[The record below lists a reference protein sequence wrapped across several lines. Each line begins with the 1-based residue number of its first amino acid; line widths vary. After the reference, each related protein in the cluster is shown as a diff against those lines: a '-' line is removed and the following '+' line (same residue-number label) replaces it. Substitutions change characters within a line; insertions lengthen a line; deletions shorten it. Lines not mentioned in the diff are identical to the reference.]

1 MPRLLVTTADQRS
14 WQADKSLLFI
24 GGWCKLPDQRD
35 KWEGLDAET
44 LPYHWDNHEKFCAD
58 YAYLQASYERLLAR
72 VASLLNEHH
81 QTCHALRYWRILLGP
96 WLCIFTHVLFDR
108 WEMVRLASQRPD
120 IEKTILI
127 ADPEDELIPR
137 DLAGMSPDDLRWNNF
152 LYACAIR
159 EQGLITIEEQPG
171 QRKGLMQNTS
181 TVDNVVG
188 FKDFLKDA
196 AGFFLGLLTRRSEVF
211 FIKTHLARKIEVRLQ
226 LRLRQ
231 MPKFWRSSAPPQVQ
245 PDLELR
251 RSLQL
256 PADDE
261 GVDSFQ
267 VFLARMAV
275 RQIPTV
281 YLEGYSALMRQV
293 AELRWPSNPRCI
305 FTSNAF
311 QFDEVFQAWAAEK
324 TESGS
329 KLVIGQHG
337 GAFGVGRNVSGEDHQ
352 VEIADRFLTW
362 GWRDDRKS
370 IWPCLALTNLGRPLG
385 PCRSDGSLL
394 LVTVPIRMM
403 SFRCNS
409 WAVGANQ
416 SQAFL
421 ADQLSFAREL
431 AAPVRDRLV
440 LRIHKRTDDKV
451 RSAFIPQWRAAFP
464 GVEVDPS
471 VTPIGSRILQCRLFA
486 STYNSTGF
494 LEALAHN
501 IPTVI
506 FWNPEH
512 WALRDSAIPY
522 FQLLADAGIFFEK
535 PDLAA
540 LHINSIWD
548 DVDAWW
554 TSAVVQN
561 ARRTFCEVYVRS
573 VPDPESQL
581 LAALTFEGKSA
592 FGK

>member
-14 WQADKSLLFI
+14 WQADKPLLFI

-35 KWEGLDAET
+35 KWEGLDSET
-44 LPYHWDNHEKFCAD
+44 LPYHWDDHEKFCAD
-58 YAYLQASYERLLAR
+58 YAYLQESYESLLAR

-81 QTCHALRYWRILLGP
+81 KTCHALRYWRILLGP

-108 WEMVRLASQRPD
+108 WEMVRLASESPD
-120 IEKTILI
+120 VEKTILI
-127 ADPEDELIPR
+127 SDHEDELIPR
-137 DLAGMSPDDLRWNNF
+137 NLADMSPDDLRWNNF

-171 QRKGLMQNTS
+171 ERKGLMQNTP
-181 TVDNVVG
+181 TVDNVAG
-188 FKDFLKDA
+188 FKEVLKGVADFA
-196 AGFFLGLLTRRSEVF
+196 LGLLTRPNESF
-211 FIKTHLARKIEVRLQ
+211 FLKTHLTRGLEARLQ

-231 MPKFWRSSAPPQVQ
+231 VPKFWRSSTTPQAR

-251 RSLQL
+251 KSLQL
-256 PADDE
+256 PADDA
-261 GVDSFQ
+261 GVDPFQ
-267 VFLARMAV
+267 GFLASMAV
-275 RQIPTV
+275 RQIPSV
-281 YLEGYSALMRQV
+281 YLEGYSALLQQV
-293 AELRWPSNPRCI
+293 AKLRWPSSPQCI

-352 VEIADRFLTW
+352 VKIADRFLTW
-362 GWRDDRKS
+362 GWSDDRNS
-370 IWPCLALTNLGRPLG
+370 IWPCLALTNLGQILG
-385 PCRSDGSLL
+385 PCKSDGDLL

-409 WAVGANQ
+409 WAVGPNQ

-421 ADQLSFAREL
+421 ADQLKFAKIL
-431 AAPVRDRLV
+431 AAPVRDQLV
-440 LRIHKRTDDKV
+440 LRIHKRTDDKAQC
-451 RSAFIPQWRAAFP
+451 AFIPQWRAAFP
-464 GVEVDPS
+464 GIEIDPS
-471 VTPIGSRILQCRLFA
+471 VTPINRRISQCRLFVY
-486 STYNSTGF
+486 TYNATGF
-494 LEALAHN
+494 LETLAQN

-573 VPDPESQL
+573 VSDPESQL
-581 LAALTFEGKSA
+581 LAALTFESKSA
-592 FGK
+592 LAK

>member
-1 MPRLLVTTADQRS
+1 MSRLLVTTADQRS
-14 WQADKSLLFI
+14 WCMDKPLLFI
-24 GGWCKLPDQRD
+24 GGWCKLPDQHD
-35 KWEGLDAET
+35 KWEGLDTET
-44 LPYHWDNHEKFCAD
+44 LPYHWDSHEKFSAD
-58 YAYLQASYERLLAR
+58 YSYLQESYERLLPR
-72 VASLLNEHH
+72 VAGLLNAHH
-81 QTCHALRYWRILLGP
+81 QTRHELRYWRILLGP
-96 WLCIFTHVLFDR
+96 WLYIFTHVLFDR
-108 WEMVRLASQRPD
+108 WEMVRLAAQRPD

-171 QRKGLMQNTS
+171 ERKGLMQNTS
-181 TVDNVVG
+181 TVDKVAG
-188 FKDFLKDA
+188 FKTFLKDA
-196 AGFFLGLLTRRSEVF
+196 TGFFLGRLTRRNEAF
-211 FIKTHLARKIEVRLQ
+211 FLKTHLTRRTEVKLQ

-231 MPKFWRSSAPPQVQ
+231 VPKLWRSPPPPQVR

-256 PADDE
+256 PSDE
-261 GVDSFQ
+261 AGGDSFQ
-267 VFLARMAV
+267 GFLARMAV

-281 YLEGYSALMRQV
+281 YLEGYSALMQQI
-293 AELRWPSNPRCI
+293 AELRWPSSPRCI

-324 TESGS
+324 TECGS
-329 KLVIGQHG
+329 PLVIGQHG
-337 GAFGVGRNVSGEDHQ
+337 GAYGVGRNVSGEDHQ

-362 GWRDDRKS
+362 GWSDGRKS
-370 IWPCLALTNLGRPLG
+370 IWPCLALTNFDRPPG
-385 PCRSDGSLL
+385 TWKSDGDLL

-421 ADQLSFAREL
+421 ADQLRFANEL
-431 AAPVRDRLV
+431 MASARDRLV
-440 LRIHKRTDDKV
+440 LRIHKRTDDKL
-451 RSAFIPQWRAAFP
+451 RCAFIPQWRAAFP

-471 VTPIGSRILQCRLFA
+471 VTPIDRRISQCRLFV

-494 LEALAHN
+494 LEALGRN

-512 WALRDSAIPY
+512 WALRDSAVPY
-522 FQLLADAGIFFEK
+522 FKLLADAGIFFED
-535 PDLAA
+535 PVAA
-540 LHINSIWD
+540 ARHVNAVWH
-548 DVDAWW
+548 DVAGWW
-554 TSAVVQN
+554 SQPRVQHAVSA
-561 ARRTFCEVYVRS
+561 FCAQYARS
-573 VPDPESQL
+573 VGDPEGQL
-581 LAALTFEGKSA
+581 LTALTFAPGSARGK
-592 FGK
+592 